1 MSDLIP
7 IDESKLVVKITE
19 VNEVDQRCDIEVPA
33 DLVTQFLDNLEISK
47 VDLEPAGLQKL
58 MTEFCVNVVMNRFE
72 QESSFGGPALADA
85 HKLAVPTR
93 GEPFRMVI
101 FRDIVP
107 EVVWPDF
114 SSLAI
119 RRPVRALTEV
129 MIDQEMMNQRLDI
142 GIKSTQEGPYVVND
156 DVEFG
161 FNLREHEGG
170 PELVAF
176 DSLKVRIPPSSKSFS
191 VGNLVING
199 LAPAIIGR
207 SAGERFTFESIV
219 PRGIPNTELEGRPA
233 IIEVQLHRG
242 WRSAP
247 ATVDQVLEHYGTP
260 SEMVLREQIRH
271 SLQHRIDGD
280 QIAAVIPE
288 LFKVLQKMVR
298 IPIPERIK
306 ATSFRKRVA
315 FWGKQLEDAGT
326 PREEIGA
333 IFEKGQGM
341 LAEDVERV
349 LFKQACV
356 THLVRKFKVSFSE
369 SDLTQR
375 IADMAAQQRRRPEE
389 LRHEVA
395 EDPALQSTIKDEVMV
410 RKVTAILLDLVTFVD
425 VDADVWNQQTDSNA

>member
-7 IDESKLVVKITE
+7 IDESKLIVKITE
-19 VNEVDQRCDIEVPA
+19 VHEVDRRFDIEVPP

-58 MTEFCVNVVMNRFE
+58 MTEFCVNVIMGRFE
-72 QESSFGGPALADA
+72 QESFFGGPALADA
-85 HKLAVPTR
+85 HNLAVPTR
-93 GEPFRMVI
+93 GEPFRVVL
-101 FRDIVP
+101 FHDILP
-107 EVVWPDF
+107 EIVWPDF

-119 RRPVRALTEV
+119 RRPVRELTEE
-129 MIDQEMMNQRLDI
+129 MIDQEMMNQRLDA
-142 GIKSTQEGPYVVND
+142 GIKSTQDGPYAVND

-161 FNLREHEGG
+161 FNLREQEGG
-170 PELVAF
+170 PQLVAI
-176 DSLKVRIPPSSKSFS
+176 DSLTVRIPPSLKSFS
-191 VGNLVING
+191 VGNLVISG

-207 SAGERFTFESIV
+207 SAGERFAFESIV
-219 PRGIPNTELEGRPA
+219 PRGIPRTELEGRPA

-260 SEMVLREQIRH
+260 SEMVLREQIRY

-280 QIAAVIPE
+280 QVAAVIPE
-288 LFKVLQKMVR
+288 LFKVLQEKVR
-298 IPIPERIK
+298 IPIPDRIK
-306 ATSFRKRVA
+306 GFSFRQRVA
-315 FWGKQLEDAGT
+315 SWGKQLEDAGT

-333 IFEKGQGM
+333 ILEKGKDM

-356 THLVRKFKVSFSE
+356 AHLVRKFKVGFSE
-369 SDLTQR
+369 TDLTQR
-375 IADMAAQQRRRPEE
+375 IADLAAQQRRRPEE
-389 LRHEVA
+389 LRREVA
-395 EDPALQSTIKDEVMV
+395 VDPGLQSTIKDEVMI
-410 RKVTAILLDLVTFVD
+410 RKVTVILLDLVTFVD